1 MAKDQSSFGP
11 SELKPCSQIV
21 ETRVFYKKTRGFG
34 MNLKFVLTI
43 KKMAKIG
50 RKVSNI
56 RIRIRVRQMVRLDLY
71 PNYILKIRIQNTVNI
86 LSFIKKYRNKEDPFM
101 V

>member
-1 MAKDQSSFGP
+1 
-11 SELKPCSQIV
+11 
-21 ETRVFYKKTRGFG
+21 

-71 PNYILKIRIQNTVNI
+71 PNYILKIRIHNTVNI
-86 LSFIKKYRNKEDPFM
+86 LSFITKNT
-101 V
+101 

>member
-1 MAKDQSSFGP
+1 
-11 SELKPCSQIV
+11 
-21 ETRVFYKKTRGFG
+21 

-71 PNYILKIRIQNTVNI
+71 PNYILKIRIHNTVNI
-86 LSFIKKYRNKEDPFM
+86 LSFIKKNTEIKKIRLWFNPESEHIFPSESWIRI
-101 V
+101 